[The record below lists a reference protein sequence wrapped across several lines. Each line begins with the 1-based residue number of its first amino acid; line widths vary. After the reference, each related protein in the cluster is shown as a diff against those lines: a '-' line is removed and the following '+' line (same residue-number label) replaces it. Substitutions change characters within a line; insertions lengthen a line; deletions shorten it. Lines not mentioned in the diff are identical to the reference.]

1 MMSRV
6 DFDKQKFQ
14 EELQRKKEE
23 EMGTSTC
30 CGYPPYGA
38 TDLCSSCYEHADFEV
53 EEASDGFTIEE
64 EDTNNTD
71 YLTDPEWVRKNMR

>member
-1 MMSRV
+1 M
-6 DFDKQKFQ
+6 
-14 EELQRKKEE
+14 E
-23 EMGTSTC
+23 TSNC

-38 TDLCSSCYEHADFEV
+38 TDLCSSCYEHADFEK
-53 EEASDGFTIEE
+53 EEEEEEE